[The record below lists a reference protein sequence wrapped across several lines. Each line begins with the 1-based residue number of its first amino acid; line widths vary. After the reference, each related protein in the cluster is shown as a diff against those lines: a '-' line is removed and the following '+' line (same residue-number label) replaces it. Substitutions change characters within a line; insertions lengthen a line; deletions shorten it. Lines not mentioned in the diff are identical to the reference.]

1 MKKFFIDLA
10 LGLGLLFGSLL
21 IGSIVITLT
30 MHETAVYL
38 SLALHVIFV
47 VIYFVWSKK
56 LRLHRLNSCSSCG
69 EKVVGNERKCLKCK
83 KSVVRSTYGIGCLA
97 VIILFVAVA
106 IYSFSSRGQHFYC
119 TAQMSDLH
127 NLAAEQE
134 AFFAERNVYAKGIDT
149 LPNFKNSPQVTIS
162 MQTYPETAKGPTYFT
177 ATAKHEECKKD
188 PSVWDSSKGGLQREP
203 MMK

>member
-10 LGLGLLFGSLL
+10 LGWGLF
-21 IGSIVITLT
+21 IGSFLIASIVMTSN
-30 MHETAVYL
+30 MQETAAYL
-38 SLALHVIFV
+38 SLALPVIIV
-47 VIYFVWSKK
+47 VIYFVWSRK
-56 LRLHRLNSCSSCG
+56 LRLHRLDSCSSCG
-69 EKVVGNERKCLKCK
+69 EKVKGNERKCLKCK
-83 KSVVRSTYGIGCLA
+83 KSVVRSTYGTGCLT
-97 VIILFVAVA
+97 VIILVIAFL
-106 IYSFSSRGQHFYC
+106 IYSFSSRGQHLYC
-119 TAQMSDLH
+119 TAQILDLH

-188 PSVWDSSKGGLQREP
+188 PSVWDSSKGGLQ
-203 MMK
+203 